1 MADHHAWDREFS
13 GCRRNGAVRLTCC
26 DIAFVMWLVDV
37 NKPQARTEHPA
48 TPNAPFPPPS
58 DAISLPSSKV
68 IPIICFNHTV
78 RLQCPSTGLITP
90 VMVIRKVEG
99 PQTVQAFEGSRK
111 ENEVTRCAVNELPSD
126 PVCQLHKVS
135 LFRKV
140 HESLLIA
147 PFRLRS
153 NCMLL
158 RWRLTRRCT
167 DQIYDRPAAGFHA
180 TKKASHSNPESQ
192 LETGQAHHRHH
203 HLEAVFSYRVVCRHR
218 PATI

>member
-1 MADHHAWDREFS
+1 
-13 GCRRNGAVRLTCC
+13 
-26 DIAFVMWLVDV
+26 MWLVDV

-111 ENEVTRCAVNELPSD
+111 DNDATRCAVNELPGD

-135 LFRKV
+135 LSRNALG
-140 HESLLIA
+140 SLLIA
-147 PFRLRS
+147 CFRSLS

-158 RWRLTRRCT
+158 RWRLIRQCT
-167 DQIYDRPAAGFHA
+167 DQIYDLLAAGFHA
-180 TKKASHSNPESQ
+180 TKKASHSNPEYR
-192 LETGQAHHRHH
+192 LETGQAHHRPR
-203 HLEAVFSYRVVCRHR
+203 HLEAVFSYRAVCRHR